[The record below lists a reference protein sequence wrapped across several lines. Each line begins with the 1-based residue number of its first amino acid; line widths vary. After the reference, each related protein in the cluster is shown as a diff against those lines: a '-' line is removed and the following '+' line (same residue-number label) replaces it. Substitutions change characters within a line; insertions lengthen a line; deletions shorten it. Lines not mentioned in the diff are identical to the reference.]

1 MLVYMN
7 LPQSAQSAHGSPS
20 EAATKTSNSAP
31 RAAAGPAILR
41 QGFRLFFLAAGV
53 WAAGVV
59 AFWLAIIAGEVML
72 PSAFDPITWHAH
84 EMLFGYL
91 AAVIAGFLLT
101 AIPNWTGRL
110 PVGGWRLGVLFAL
123 WCAGRVAVGF
133 SELTGPVVAAAAD
146 LAFLAALAAVVLR
159 EIAAKGN
166 RRNLPIA
173 GLIVVLAGSNL
184 LVHLEALGLTATGSL
199 GLRLGLADV
208 AFLIALVGGRVV
220 PSFTR
225 NWLAKRGAPVLPRP
239 FGGLDRLALGSMA
252 LAGLSWALAPGASAT
267 GGLAILAAV
276 LNGARLGGWCGHR
289 TLGEPLVWI
298 LHLGYAWLVA
308 GFALIGVAVFLPG
321 LSQTAALHALT
332 VGAMGTMTLAVMTRA
347 TLGHSGQ
354 SLRAGPGTAMIY
366 GLVSAAALLRILAP
380 FAPNDATTLLGLSGL
395 CWIGAFGLFVVLYG
409 PLLAGGFNRLF
420 RRVR

>member
-1 MLVYMN
+1 MAQQ
-7 LPQSAQSAHGSPS
+7 QSR
-20 EAATKTSNSAP
+20 ELTS
-31 RAAAGPAILR
+31 
-41 QGFRLFFLAAGV
+41 
-53 WAAGVV
+53 
-59 AFWLAIIAGEVML
+59 
-72 PSAFDPITWHAH
+72 
-84 EMLFGYL
+84 
-91 AAVIAGFLLT
+91 
-101 AIPNWTGRL
+101 
-110 PVGGWRLGVLFAL
+110 
-123 WCAGRVAVGF
+123 AVGAR
-133 SELTGPVVAAAAD
+133 SGQRV
-146 LAFLAALAAVVLR
+146 
-159 EIAAKGN
+159 
-166 RRNLPIA
+166 
-173 GLIVVLAGSNL
+173 VVLAGSNL

-208 AFLIALVGGRVV
+208 AFLIALMGGRIV

-225 NWLAKRGAPVLPRP
+225 NWLAKRAAPVLPRP

-308 GFALIGVAVFLPG
+308 GFALLGAAILLPA

-354 SLRAGPGTAMIY
+354 SLSAGPGTAMIY

-380 FAPNDATTLLGLSGL
+380 FAPIDATVLLGLSGL

-409 PLLAGGFNRLF
+409 PLLAGRFNRLF
-420 RRVR
+420 LRVR

>member
-1 MLVYMN
+1 MIS
-7 LPQSAQSAHGSPS
+7 PRSAQPNHGNPS
-20 EAATKTSNSAP
+20 EVAAKASNSAR

-41 QGFRLFFLAAGV
+41 QGFRPFFLAAGV
-53 WAAGVV
+53 WAAGAV
-59 AFWLAIIAGEVML
+59 ALWLAVIAGALVL

-101 AIPNWTGRL
+101 AVPNWTGRL

-123 WCAGRVAVGF
+123 WCAGRVAVGL
-133 SELTGPVVAAAAD
+133 SALTGPVLAAAAD
-146 LAFLAALAAVVLR
+146 LAFLAALSAVILR

-166 RRNLPIA
+166 RHNLPIV
-173 GLIVVLAGSNL
+173 GIVVVLAGSNL

-208 AFLIALVGGRVV
+208 AFLITLVGGRIV

-239 FGGLDRLALGSMA
+239 FGGLDRLALGSMV
-252 LAGLSWALAPGASAT
+252 LAGLSWVLAPGASAT

-276 LNGARLGGWCGHR
+276 FNGARLGGWCGHR

-308 GFALIGVAVFLPG
+308 GFALLGAAILVPA

-354 SLRAGPGTAMIY
+354 SLSAGPGTTMIY
-366 GLVSAAALLRILAP
+366 GLVSAAALVRILAP

-409 PLLAGGFNRLF
+409 PLLAGRFNRLF
-420 RRVR
+420 PRVR